1 MPMHMLRVSRSLA
14 RSAFA
19 IAVLVA
25 GPSGQALAQN
35 VNPGVAPPR
44 AHAFGHSYSVWS
56 AEWWKWWL
64 SIPAADHP
72 ALGGDCRV
80 GQAGKV
86 FYLSAD
92 YTGSEEV
99 SCTVPT
105 GKVVLFPVVNS
116 ECSSVEPPPF
126 YGESAADREACAR
139 CWTDLIDVS
148 SLQATLDGRALADLG
163 AYRVISPDFTFLYPE
178 GWIYGDPPGPGTGQS
193 VSDGYWVLL
202 APLSAGE
209 HTLSFGGHVNVP
221 QGACGSDFGGDI
233 EYDIGATYQLT
244 VTGH

>member
-1 MPMHMLRVSRSLA
+1 MLRVSRSFA

-19 IAVLVA
+19 IAVLVTA
-25 GPSGQALAQN
+25 PAGQALAQN
-35 VNPGVAPPR
+35 ANPGVAPPGSN
-44 AHAFGHSYSVWS
+44 AFGHNYSVWS

-80 GQAGKV
+80 GQTGKV

-92 YTGSEEV
+92 YTGSSEV

-105 GKVVLFPVVNS
+105 GKAVLFPVVNS
-116 ECSSVEPPPF
+116 ECSSVEAPPF
-126 YGESAADREACAR
+126 YGESPADRQTCAS

-148 SLQATLDGRALADLG
+148 SLHATLDGRELTDLG